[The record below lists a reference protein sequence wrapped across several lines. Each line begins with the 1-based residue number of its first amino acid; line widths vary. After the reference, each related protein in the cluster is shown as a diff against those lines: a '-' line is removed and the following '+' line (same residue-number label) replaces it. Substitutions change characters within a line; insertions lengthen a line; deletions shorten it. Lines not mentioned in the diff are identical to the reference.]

1 MADVVWSLDAL
12 DDLEVVRSHLARSSP
27 SFAAIYVKRLVR
39 SVDGLETIPGMG
51 RKVAEIDREDVREVV
66 FQNYRLPYRIQRDHV
81 TILAV
86 KKMPLDLQLALEPR
100 VLGLG

>member
-1 MADVVWSLDAL
+1 LAAVVWSLEAL
-12 DDLEVVRSHLARSSP
+12 DDLEVVRNHLAKSSP

-39 SVDGLETIPGMG
+39 AVDGLETVPGMG
-51 RKVAEIDREDVREVV
+51 RKVVELDREDVREVI
-66 FQNYRLPYRIQRDHV
+66 FQNYRLPYRLQRDHV

-100 VLGLG
+100 VWGVG